1 MNRKYFLLGLFL
13 LVLYGVWYLYR
24 PFLLPMFIA
33 SLLALATS
41 NLNLYF
47 SKYIRFK
54 TLRALLMTLVL
65 GLLFFLPIVYA
76 INASTAIINNFD
88 PAIVDKV
95 VGLKNHF
102 VLPDYLDFAKPYVK
116 EFLDSLNS
124 KDITTKIVTAAST
137 VLQKSAGFFKD
148 MFLILIFYFFVNLY
162 SKELV
167 KFLKSTLPF
176 DRHSSFFTEIS
187 NVMSVVFYS
196 ILLTA
201 ILEGALFAFIVMIY
215 GYDGLLFGI
224 LYGFSSLIPVIGGL
238 VMWLPVAMYEYAS
251 GHTMAALVITLYS
264 IIVIS
269 IIADTFIKP
278 LIIKY
283 VQNDMIKSKTK
294 INEIVVFFSIIAG
307 LTTYGFWGMI
317 LGPAITTFFIS
328 LVRIYQVLLDEEKTN
343 DR

>member
-13 LVLYGVWYLYR
+13 LVLYGMWYLYR
-24 PFLLPMFIA
+24 PYLLPIFIA

-41 NLNLYF
+41 NLNTYF

-54 TLRALLMTLVL
+54 SIRALLMTLVL
-65 GLLFFLPIVYA
+65 GLLFFAPIVYA
-76 INASTAIINNFD
+76 MNASTAIINNFD
-88 PAIVDKV
+88 PTVVDKI
-95 VGLKNHF
+95 VGLKKNF
-102 VLPDYLDFAKPYVK
+102 IVPDYLDFAKPYVK

-124 KDITTKIVTAAST
+124 QEITTKIVTLAST

-148 MFLILIFYFFVNLY
+148 MFLILVFYFFVNLY

-176 DRHSSFFTEIS
+176 DRHSSFFVEIS

-196 ILLTA
+196 VLLTA
-201 ILEGALFAFIVMIY
+201 ILEGVLFAIIVMVY
-215 GYDGLLFGI
+215 GYNGLLFGI
-224 LYGFSSLIPVIGGL
+224 LYGFASLIPVIGGL
-238 VMWLPVAMYEYAS
+238 VMWLPLSMYEYAS
-251 GHTMAALVITLYS
+251 GNTVSAIVIVLYS
-264 IIVIS
+264 LIMIS

-283 VQNDMIKSKTK
+283 VQDDMIKSKTK

-343 DR
+343 RR

>member
-24 PFLLPMFIA
+24 PFLLPIFIA

-41 NLNLYF
+41 NLNVYF
-47 SKYIRFK
+47 AKYMRFK
-54 TLRALLMTLVL
+54 TLRALLMTLIL

-76 INASTAIINNFD
+76 INASTDILNNFD
-88 PAIVDKV
+88 PTVVDKI
-95 VGLKNHF
+95 VGLKKNF
-102 VLPDYLDFAKPYVK
+102 VLPDYLAFAKPYVK
-116 EFLDSLNS
+116 DFLDSINS
-124 KDITTKIVTAAST
+124 QDITTNIVTVAST

-167 KFLKSTLPF
+167 KFLKDILPF
-176 DRHSSFFTEIS
+176 DRRSSFFTEIS

-201 ILEGALFAFIVMIY
+201 LLEGALFAFIVIVY

-224 LYGFSSLIPVIGGL
+224 LYGFASLIPVVGGL
-238 VMWLPVAMYEYAS
+238 VMWLPVSMYEYAS
-251 GHTMAALVITLYS
+251 GNTMSAVVIVLYS
-264 IIVIS
+264 LIVIS
-269 IIADTFIKP
+269 VIADTFIKP

-283 VQNDMIKSKTK
+283 VQDDMVKSKTK

-328 LVRIYQVLLDEEKTN
+328 LVRIYQVLLDEEKIN
-343 DR
+343 AR

>member
-1 MNRKYFLLGLFL
+1 MNRKYFLLGLFV
-13 LVLYGVWYLYR
+13 LVIYGVWYLYR

-41 NLNLYF
+41 NLNLF
-47 SKYIRFK
+47 FTKYIRFK
-54 TLRALLMTLVL
+54 TLRAFLMTLVL

-76 INASTAIINNFD
+76 INASTDIVNNFD
-88 PAIVDKV
+88 PAVVDKV
-95 VGLKNHF
+95 VGLKNNF
-102 VLPDYLDFAKPYVK
+102 VMPDYLNFAKPYVK

-124 KDITTKIVTAAST
+124 QDITTNIVTMAST
-137 VLQKSAGFFKD
+137 VLKKSAGFFKD

-162 SKELV
+162 STELV

-176 DRHSSFFTEIS
+176 DKNSSFFTEIS

-201 ILEGALFAFIVMIY
+201 ILEGALFAIIVMMY

-224 LYGFSSLIPVIGGL
+224 LYGFSSLIPVVGGI
-238 VMWLPVAMYEYAS
+238 VMWLPLSMYEYAS
-251 GHTMAALVITLYS
+251 GHTMAAIVIVLYS
-264 IIVIS
+264 LIMIS

-283 VQNDMIKSKTK
+283 VQDDMVKSKTK

-343 DR
+343 GH

>member
-41 NLNLYF
+41 NLNTF
-47 SKYIRFK
+47 FTKYIRFK

-76 INASTAIINNFD
+76 INASTDILNNFD
-88 PAIVDKV
+88 PTVVDKI
-95 VGLKNHF
+95 VGLKKNF
-102 VLPDYLDFAKPYVK
+102 VVPDYLAFAKPYVK

-124 KDITTKIVTAAST
+124 QDITTKIVTVAST

-167 KFLKSTLPF
+167 KFLKDILPF

-224 LYGFSSLIPVIGGL
+224 LYGFASLIPVIGGL
-238 VMWLPVAMYEYAS
+238 VMWLPVSMYEYAS
-251 GHTMAALVITLYS
+251 GNTMSAVVIVLYS
-264 IIVIS
+264 LIVIS
-269 IIADTFIKP
+269 VIADTFIKP

-283 VQNDMIKSKTK
+283 VQDDMVKSKTK

-328 LVRIYQVLLDEEKTN
+328 LVRIYQVLLDEEKSN
-343 DR
+343 GH